1 MLIGIIAVIIF
12 LSILILVHEL
22 GHFLLAKKF
31 GLLVEEF
38 GFGLPPRVWGKKI
51 GETIYSINA
60 LPFGGFVKIFGENRE
75 DEVTSQLDEE
85 ISVAEMEEKITTS
98 DNKLIID
105 EKLTVEKIA
114 ILGCRSF
121 NSLSAGR
128 RTLIILAGVLM
139 NFLLG
144 WLIIS
149 LVLSIGAPQA
159 IVITQ
164 ISQSSPAESIGLQV
178 GDKIIDTSA
187 DNFIK
192 FTNENRGK
200 EITLKIER
208 NTEIKEFSITPRV
221 NPPADE
227 GALGIG
233 LIETGAP
240 KQNIFYSIW
249 DGLKTSIQII
259 ELVLAAIFNLFKQLF
274 TTGGVNLSGVAG
286 PVGIVKATAQAENL
300 GFSYLLQLLALISLN
315 LVVINIFPFPALD
328 GGRLLFLLI
337 EKIKGSPL
345 PVKFER
351 YANAAGMAILLI
363 LMISITI
370 RDIVRF

>member
-12 LSILILVHEL
+12 LSILVLVHEL

-38 GFGLPPRVWGKKI
+38 GFGLPPRLWGKKI
-51 GETIYSINA
+51 GETVYSINA

-75 DEVTSQLDEE
+75 DEAAPQLDEE
-85 ISVAEMEEKITTS
+85 VSVAQMEEEITAS

-105 EKLTVEKIA
+105 EKLTVEKIV
-114 ILGCRSF
+114 IPGHRSF
-121 NSLSAGR
+121 NFLSVGR
-128 RTLIILAGVLM
+128 RALIILSGVLM

-144 WLIIS
+144 WLVIS
-149 LVLSIGAPQA
+149 IVFAVGAPQA

-164 ISQSSPAESIGLQV
+164 ISQNSPAESIGLQV
-178 GDKIIDTSA
+178 GDKILDTSA

-208 NTEIKEFSITPRV
+208 NGEIKEFFVTPRV
-221 NPPADE
+221 NPPTDE
-227 GALGIG
+227 GVLGIG

-249 DGLKTSIQII
+249 EGLKTSIQII
-259 ELVLAAIFNLFKQLF
+259 ELVFSAIFNLIAQLF
-274 TTGGVNLSGVAG
+274 TTGGVNLAGIAG
-286 PVGIVKATAQAENL
+286 PVGIVKVTAQAENL

-345 PVKFER
+345 PIKFER
-351 YANAAGMAILLI
+351 YANALGMAILII

-370 RDIVRF
+370 RDIVIF

>member
-12 LSILILVHEL
+12 LSILVLVHEL
-22 GHFLLAKKF
+22 GHFLAAKKF

-38 GFGLPPRVWGKKI
+38 GFGLPPRLWGKKI

-75 DEVTSQLDEE
+75 DETAPQLDEE
-85 ISVAEMEEKITTS
+85 VSVVQMEEEIIAS
-98 DNKLIID
+98 DNELIID
-105 EKLTVEKIA
+105 EKLIVEKIV
-114 ILGCRSF
+114 IPDHRSF
-121 NSLSAGR
+121 NSLSVGR
-128 RTLIILAGVLM
+128 RALIILSGVLM

-144 WLIIS
+144 WLVIS
-149 LVLSIGAPQA
+149 IVFAVGAPQA

-164 ISQSSPAESIGLQV
+164 ISQNSPAESIGLQV
-178 GDKIIDTSA
+178 GDKIINTSA

-208 NTEIKEFSITPRV
+208 NGEIKEFFVTPRI

-227 GALGIG
+227 GVLGIG

-240 KQNIFYSIW
+240 KQNIFYSVW
-249 DGLKTSIQII
+249 EGLKTSIQII
-259 ELVLAAIFNLFKQLF
+259 ELVFSAIFNLLKQFF
-274 TTGGVNLSGVAG
+274 TSGTANLGEVAG
-286 PVGIVKATAQAENL
+286 PVGIVKITAQAETL

-351 YANAAGMAILLI
+351 YANALGMVILII